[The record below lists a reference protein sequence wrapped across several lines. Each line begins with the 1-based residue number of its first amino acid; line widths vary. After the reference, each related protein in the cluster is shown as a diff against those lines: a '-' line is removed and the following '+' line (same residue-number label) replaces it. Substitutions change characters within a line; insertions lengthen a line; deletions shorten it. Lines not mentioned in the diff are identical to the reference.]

1 MYYNYHKSTT
11 TRTKTRPDSK
21 QEMVTWR
28 NEVYHYTYIIHILSS
43 NIPLLAFHKVRYHLS
58 FWIINGIGFRYW
70 VKEGKNSWYTY
81 FYMIWIL
88 DHSFDGLLLHSIYIQ
103 AACIFFRYGFVS
115 NGNNAINVEVNT
127 SPLYIVVWSC
137 QIFYIIKVMP
147 FCNRTFQTYAPASS
161 TAG

>member
-58 FWIINGIGFRYW
+58 FWILIHCIINKIGFSYW
-70 VKEGKNSWYTY
+70 VKEGRNNWHTST
-81 FYMIWIL
+81 FMIWIL
-88 DHSFDGLLLHSIYIQ
+88 LLHSKHIQ

-115 NGNNAINVEVNT
+115 NGNNAINVEVNA
-127 SPLYIVVWSC
+127 SPLHCRMVLPNILHHKS
-137 QIFYIIKVMP
+137 
-147 FCNRTFQTYAPASS
+147 YAIL
-161 TAG
+161 

>member
-1 MYYNYHKSTT
+1 
-11 TRTKTRPDSK
+11 
-21 QEMVTWR
+21 
-28 NEVYHYTYIIHILSS
+28 
-43 NIPLLAFHKVRYHLS
+43 
-58 FWIINGIGFRYW
+58 
-70 VKEGKNSWYTY
+70 
-81 FYMIWIL
+81 MIWIL
-88 DHSFDGLLLHSIYIQ
+88 DHSFDGLLLHNKHIQ

-115 NGNNAINVEVNT
+115 NGNNAINVEVNA

>member
-1 MYYNYHKSTT
+1 
-11 TRTKTRPDSK
+11 
-21 QEMVTWR
+21 
-28 NEVYHYTYIIHILSS
+28 
-43 NIPLLAFHKVRYHLS
+43 
-58 FWIINGIGFRYW
+58 
-70 VKEGKNSWYTY
+70 
-81 FYMIWIL
+81 MIWIL

-115 NGNNAINVEVNT
+115 NGNNAINVEVNA

>member
-1 MYYNYHKSTT
+1 MEYIYYNYHKRTT

-70 VKEGKNSWYTY
+70 VKEGNNNWYTSIWFGFWTIVLMVY
-81 FYMIWIL
+81 FCIVYIFKLLAFFSDM
-88 DHSFDGLLLHSIYIQ
+88 GLSRMEIMPSMSKSARLLTSS
-103 AACIFFRYGFVS
+103 YGPAKYS
-115 NGNNAINVEVNT
+115 T
-127 SPLYIVVWSC
+127 S
-137 QIFYIIKVMP
+137 
-147 FCNRTFQTYAPASS
+147 
-161 TAG
+161 